1 MASPV
6 DANTY
11 PSDNER
17 EDDIPEPPDDSW
29 FRDQLTQMS
38 KPKPSF
44 TEALRR
50 KGFQLSTTKYK
61 EVVAV
66 IDEVVMEK
74 ELFSDAQGGWIH
86 ELKVEQVKIVLRKR
100 FTQIDNVC
108 FGDDALKVVWG
119 GKIISELISR
129 RITSQRAKAP
139 TSSPS
144 KRKVLEGAKES
155 PTKKAKWLMMPA
167 VTLII
172 KDKVVPV
179 ELGSMER
186 HIKRRIEDIGG
197 KNIQL
202 ATLQQIVEAD
212 WPEVDMGRVGFFY
225 KHKQRI
231 GTEYVQIVGSDNLR
245 NVLADMGWEMSKSEK
260 TYVVLHLRPLAGS

>member
-1 MASPV
+1 MTSSV
-6 DANTY
+6 DTDMY

-17 EDDIPEPPDDSW
+17 EDNIPAAPDDTW
-29 FRDQLTQMS
+29 FRDQLTQLS
-38 KPKPSF
+38 KPKPSY

-50 KGFQLSTTKYK
+50 KGFQLSSVKYR
-61 EVVAV
+61 EVVAAIDQV
-66 IDEVVMEK
+66 IVEK
-74 ELFSDAQGGWIH
+74 KLFSDAQGGWIH

-100 FTQIDNVC
+100 FTQIDNIC
-108 FGDDALKVVWG
+108 FGDDALKIVWG

-129 RITSQRAKAP
+129 RITSQRAKTP
-139 TSSPS
+139 TPSPA
-144 KRKVLEGAKES
+144 KRKLLEGAKES

-179 ELGSMER
+179 ELESMKR

-202 ATLQQIVEAD
+202 AKLQQIVEAD
-212 WPEVDMGRVGFFY
+212 WPEVDMDRVGFLEC
-225 KHKQRI
+225 I
-231 GTEYVQIVGSDNLR
+231 GRHG
-245 NVLADMGWEMSKSEK
+245 MGNEQVRKDVCSPPSWSPGWQFCL
-260 TYVVLHLRPLAGS
+260 T